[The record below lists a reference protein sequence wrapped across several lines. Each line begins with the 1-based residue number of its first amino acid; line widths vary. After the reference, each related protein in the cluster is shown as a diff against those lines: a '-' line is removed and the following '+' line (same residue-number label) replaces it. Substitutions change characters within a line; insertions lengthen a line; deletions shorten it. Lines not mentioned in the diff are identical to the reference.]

1 MTGSISGLSFNDIKS
16 VKIEPSGSSAS
27 IEYYIV
33 TT

>member
-1 MTGSISGLSFNDIKS
+1 MTGSISGLAFDNIKS
-16 VKIEPSGSSAS
+16 VKIEPSGSSAN